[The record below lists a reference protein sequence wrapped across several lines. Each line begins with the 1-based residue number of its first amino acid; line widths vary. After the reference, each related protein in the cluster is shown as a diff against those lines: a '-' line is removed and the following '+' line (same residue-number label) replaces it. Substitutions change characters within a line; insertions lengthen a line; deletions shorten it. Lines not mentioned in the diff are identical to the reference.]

1 MTINFGNATVQRLQS
16 ERKIA
21 ERLNNLRLYKISE
34 CLLLIHQGR
43 SFHTIADWLHIS
55 LRTVYHWLS
64 HFLLRRFA
72 WLCGHHY
79 QGRGRKPKLNPQQK
93 EQLYTIIENGPIAY
107 GFECGIWTSSMIVL
121 VIEREFHVTYNP
133 RYVCTLLHQ
142 MGITYQKATFVS
154 DKRDDDEHQK
164 KRKKWE
170 METWPAILQQA
181 RDLGAVILFGDE
193 VSFAQWGSLFRT
205 WAPKAKQPQVRT
217 CGKRKG
223 LKMFGVIEVR
233 QGDFIYM
240 ECEDKFTNVSYQTFL
255 DKIVTHYSC
264 PIILI
269 EDGASY
275 HNGPDLKAF
284 ETDMEAQGRLFVYRL
299 PAYSPDKNPIE
310 KLWKNTKRDATHC
323 RYFPTFESLR
333 EAVVHAFEQYLLD
346 ASKVICVM
354 KKLRAQAG
362 IA

>member
-1 MTINFGNATVQRLQS
+1 MTITFGNATVQRLLS

-21 ERLNNLRLYKISE
+21 EKLNNLRLYKISE
-34 CLLLIHQGR
+34 CLLLIHEGR
-43 SFHTIADWLHIS
+43 SFGAIADLLHIS

-79 QGRGRKPKLNPQQK
+79 RGRGRKPKLNAQQK
-93 EQLYTIIENGPIAY
+93 QRLYSIIEKGPLAY
-107 GFECGIWTSSMIVL
+107 GFECGVWTSSMIV
-121 VIEREFHVTYNP
+121 VVMEREFQVTYNP
-133 RYVCTLLHQ
+133 RYVCTLLHA
-142 MGITYQKATFVS
+142 MGITYQKAAFVS
-154 DKRDDDEHQK
+154 DKLSDEEHQK

-170 METWPAILQQA
+170 TETWPAILQQA
-181 RDLGAVILFGDE
+181 HDLGAVILLGDE
-193 VSFAQWGSLFRT
+193 VSFAQWGSLSRT
-205 WAPKAKQPQVRT
+205 WGPKGKQTKVPT
-217 CGKRKG
+217 SGKRKG
-223 LKMFGVIEVR
+223 LKMFGVIEVH
-233 QGDFIYM
+233 QGDFIYR
-240 ECEDKFTNVSYQTFL
+240 ECEDKFTSASYQGFL
-255 DKIVTHYSC
+255 QQIVTHYRC
-264 PIILI
+264 PVILI

-275 HNGPDLKAF
+275 HNGPDLRAF
-284 ETDMEAQGRLFVYRL
+284 EQDMKNTGRLFVYRL

-362 IA
+362 IG